1 MNTRTTSISC
11 VVTTGIYCRAGCPAS
26 PKRENVTRHRSAVA
40 AEAAGFRPCLRCRP
54 DRLPQTYPTNGA
66 PDPVQRAILLI
77 GEGALDESTE
87 DVLGHRIGLS
97 GRQLRRL
104 FVEHLGATPS
114 FVARSRRAHFAR
126 RLLDESD
133 LSVTEIAFAAGFNS
147 TRQMNRAMLDT
158 FRFTPTDLRAKR
170 RQRDRLVA
178 DGGLPLR
185 TPYDGAFSFNEML
198 RFAAARA
205 VPGIETVGATAY
217 RRTITTCGHPGM
229 IDVSD
234 AGDRKHLLVLA
245 HLPTYNALID
255 DVVRVRR
262 MFGLDLPA
270 ANWIA
275 ALANDKLLG
284 PLIAERPGLRL
295 AGAWDRFETA
305 IRIIV
310 SQQISLRGARTILG
324 RMVEAFGAPV
334 PGLGALGLTHTFPTA
349 ERLASVSE
357 ARLAELGMPSARAAA
372 IRSFARGY
380 ASEQISLEPST
391 GLDPLIEQLESLPGI
406 GTWTAQCIAM
416 RASGHID
423 AFPAQDLGLRKS
435 AARLLGR
442 DSVSAAEL
450 DERADAWRPY
460 RALGAMHLWAVPY

>member
-1 MNTRTTSISC
+1 MNARTPSLSC

-54 DRLPQTYPTNGA
+54 DRLPPSYATNSA

-87 DVLGHRIGLS
+87 DILGGRIGLS

-126 RLLDESD
+126 RLLDETD
-133 LSVTEIAFAAGFNS
+133 LSVTSIAFAAGFNS
-147 TRQMNRAMLDT
+147 TRQLNRAVIDT
-158 FRFTPTDLRAKR
+158 FRFTPTELRAKR

-185 TPYDGAFSFNEML
+185 TPYSAPFDFAEQL
-198 RFAAARA
+198 RFLSART
-205 VPGIETVGATAY
+205 VSGIDSVDGGTY
-217 RRTITTCGHPGM
+217 RRTITTCGYPGM
-229 IDVSD
+229 IEVSG
-234 AGDRKHLLVLA
+234 AGDKRHLLILA
-245 HLPTYNALID
+245 HLPTMNALID
-255 DVVRVRR
+255 DVARVRR
-262 MFGLDLPA
+262 IFGLDGPSSTSIPA
-270 ANWIA
+270 LSDDGLI
-275 ALANDKLLG
+275 G
-284 PLIAERPGLRL
+284 PLVAARPGLRV

-334 PGLGALGLTHTFPTA
+334 PGLSAVGLSHTFPTA

-357 ARLAELGMPSARAAA
+357 AKLQQLGMPCARAAT
-372 IRSFARGY
+372 IRSFARAY
-380 ASEQISLEPST
+380 ASEQLSLEPSAT
-391 GLDPLIEQLESLPGI
+391 LETLTEQLEELPGV
-406 GTWTAQCIAM
+406 GAWTAHCIAM
-416 RASGHID
+416 RASGHLD
-423 AFPAQDLGLRKS
+423 AFPAGDLGLRRS

-442 DSVSAAEL
+442 ESITSEELEDRAE
-450 DERADAWRPY
+450 AWRPY
-460 RALGAMHLWAVPY
+460 RALAAMQLWAAE

>member
-1 MNTRTTSISC
+1 MRYRS
-11 VVTTGIYCRAGCPAS
+11 VVS
-26 PKRENVTRHRSAVA
+26 

-54 DRLPQTYPTNGA
+54 DRLPQTHATNGA
-66 PDPVQRAILLI
+66 PDPVQRAVLLI
-77 GEGALDESTE
+77 SEGALDESTE
-87 DVLGHRIGLS
+87 DALGDRIGLS

-104 FVEHLGATPS
+104 FIEHLGATPS

-133 LSVTEIAFAAGFNS
+133 LPVTEIAFAAGFNS
-147 TRQMNRAMLDT
+147 TRQLNRAMLDT
-158 FRFTPTDLRAKR
+158 FRFTPSDLRAKR

-185 TPYDGAFSFNEML
+185 TPYDSAFSFDEML

-205 VPGIETVGATAY
+205 VPGIETVDATTY

-229 IDVSD
+229 IEVSD

-255 DVVRVRR
+255 DVARVRR
-262 MFGLDLPA
+262 IFGLDLPA
-270 ANWIA
+270 ANRIP
-275 ALANDKLLG
+275 ALADDKLLG
-284 PLIAERPGLRL
+284 PLIAERTGLRL

-305 IRIIV
+305 VRIIV

-324 RMVEAFGAPV
+324 RMVEAFGSPF
-334 PGLGALGLTHTFPTA
+334 PGLAALGLTHTFPTA

-357 ARLAELGMPSARAAA
+357 ARLAELGMPPARAAT
-372 IRSFARGY
+372 IRSFARAY
-380 ASEQISLEPST
+380 ASERISLEPST
-391 GLDPLIEQLESLPGI
+391 SLDALTEQLEALPGI
-406 GTWTAQCIAM
+406 GAWTAQCIAM

-423 AFPAQDLGLRKS
+423 AFPASDLGLRKS

-442 DSVSAAEL
+442 ENVSATELEELAE
-450 DERADAWRPY
+450 AWRPY
-460 RALGAMHLWAVPY
+460 RGLAAMHLWAELS